1 MKIDIDKNSNFVIA
15 ADIGGTNIRVS
26 LVDRKGTIV
35 KKKKVAYDPSIGIDK
50 AGLLITELSEEICK
64 NDSIFGM
71 GYSSAG
77 TLNQL
82 MENILILL
90 I

>member
-35 KKKKVAYDPSIGIDK
+35 KKKKVFISI
-50 AGLLITELSEEICK
+50 
-64 NDSIFGM
+64 
-71 GYSSAG
+71 
-77 TLNQL
+77 
-82 MENILILL
+82 
-90 I
+90 